1 VTEMARDVL
10 RVFRRRPEGAAPRAA
25 QLPPGV
31 AMEFEVRIPAGIAGS
46 AITQLESG
54 LHRAVTDRAS
64 ALGVERGVTVHVTP
78 SEAAG
83 PTVAVWVAGRPLVV
97 GLPAASGLPG
107 APGARAEDWA
117 PNVVSAVDHALLRR
131 LSFLLDA
138 PLTQQHAA
146 RLQARLS
153 DDRRDS
159 YRGVPGYLLDNGIS
173 LAETDRLDDIP
184 GLRQCDTAAEIGEL
198 LIDRLAPAE
207 IVVEVAEVA
216 LGGTPAEGAAAL
228 VGAREALYAQT
239 GLQFPDVRIVPTDEP
254 PSVVRIQLN
263 HVRLPEV
270 RLAEAS
276 GWQDVV
282 HALRAI
288 LAAFARWFLRVTSVG
303 AARSQLADAL
313 PDLISLSRS
322 LYPEPLLSACLRS
335 LMVHGDSTRNLPR
348 ILWLLLEAG
357 TVGTSSDLVKLT
369 ESPHLPSAGIAP
381 VVRRD
386 PELLACALRMQI
398 AEEAWRVGVAD
409 PRDPCVCLP
418 IDVENALIQ
427 PADTNAL
434 AEAER
439 RAVEM
444 VRVTKPPFRVVAHSA
459 SGLQP
464 LQYALQ
470 ALPEPPRVVASQ
482 ELPPDTELYPVPV
495 T

>member
-1 VTEMARDVL
+1 VTEMVRDVL
-10 RVFRRRPEGAAPRAA
+10 RVFRQRSGAPAPPPV
-25 QLPPGV
+25 QLPPAA
-31 AMEFEVRIPAGIAGS
+31 AMEFEVRIPAGLAGR

-54 LHRAVTDRAS
+54 LHQVVTDRAS
-64 ALGVERGVTVHVTP
+64 ALGVERDVTVQVTP

-83 PTVAVWVAGRPLVV
+83 STVAVWVAGRPLAV
-97 GLPAASGLPG
+97 GLPVASELPG
-107 APGARAEDWA
+107 APSAPADDWA
-117 PNVVSAVDHALLRR
+117 PNVVSAIDRALLRR

-146 RLQARLS
+146 ALQARLS

-173 LAETDRLDDIP
+173 LTQTDRLDDIP
-184 GLRQCDTAAEIGEL
+184 GLRQCDSAAEIGEL

-207 IVVEVAEVA
+207 IAVEVSEDV
-216 LGGTPAEGAAAL
+216 LRGTPADEAAAL

-239 GLQFPDVRIVPTDEP
+239 GLQFPDVRIVPVDEP
-254 PSVVRIQLN
+254 PGMVRIQLN
-263 HVRLPEV
+263 HVKLPGFQ
-270 RLAEAS
+270 LSEAS

-282 HALRAI
+282 PALSAI
-288 LAAFARWFLRVTSVG
+288 LRVFAPWFLRVSSVG

-357 TVGTSSDLVKLT
+357 TIGTGSDWVQLT
-369 ESPHLPSAGIAP
+369 ESPHLPSAATAP
-381 VVRRD
+381 VVQRD
-386 PELLACALRMQI
+386 PELLASALRKQI
-398 AEEAWRVGVAD
+398 AEEAWRVGVPD
-409 PRDPCVCLP
+409 WGGRYVCLP
-418 IDVENALIQ
+418 IDVENALVE
-427 PADTNAL
+427 PTDGDAVA
-434 AEAER
+434 AAER

-444 VRVTKPPFRVVAHSA
+444 VGALNPPFKVVAHSTR
-459 SGLQP
+459 GLRS
-464 LQYALQ
+464 LQYALW
-470 ALPEPPRVVASQ
+470 ALPEPPRVVASL
-482 ELPPDTELYPVPV
+482 ELPPDTDLYPVSV